1 MEQVDLI
8 KERIRLTRALMEH
21 PAWPL
26 LVRDWQEEVEA
37 LKHQLVYQ
45 SVMED
50 ELRGVWRGKLDVL
63 ERLVNL
69 GKILDAVEAG
79 LEEAEETDE

>member
-1 MEQVDLI
+1 MEQIDLI
-8 KERIRLTRALMEH
+8 KERIRLTRAMMEH

-26 LVRDWQEEVEA
+26 LVKDWQEEVES

-45 SVMED
+45 PVKEE

-69 GKILDAVEAG
+69 PKILDAVEAG
-79 LEEAEETDE
+79 LEGAEDSDE